1 MVLKMQTQRGPPSV
15 QIVTRSRRQTALCL
29 LMQKEELQAFEAS
42 NRSSVV
48 FSGCRDVLEGY
59 LQLQA
64 TDDTGVE
71 RARDSELESHSDA
84 DFAADKLDRK
94 SLTGGVIFLNG
105 MAVSWTA
112 KKQGGVSLSTMEAE
126 FVAASEQTRE
136 LLGIR
141 EMLREIGMPPGLPM
155 TLYIDNQAAI
165 KQLDGEASSL
175 KAKLIDVRLKFVRD
189 YSRREIIQAQYVRSE
204 AQVADLMTKALD
216 AAKLALLCELMS
228 LG

>member
-1 MVLKMQTQRGPPSV
+1 MTP
-15 QIVTRSRRQTALCL
+15 
-29 LMQKEELQAFEAS
+29 
-42 NRSSVV
+42 
-48 FSGCRDVLEGY
+48 
-59 LQLQA
+59 A
-64 TDDTGVE
+64 TS
-71 RARDSELESHSDA
+71 ARKTVNLESYSDA

-94 SLTGGVIFLNG
+94 SLTGGVILLNG

-141 EMLREIGMPPGLPM
+141 EMLGEIGMPPGLPM

-165 KQLDGEASSL
+165 KQLDGEASSI
-175 KAKLIDVRLKFVRD
+175 KAKHIDVRLKFVRD
-189 YSRREIIQAQYVRSE
+189 YSRREIVSAQYVRSE
-204 AQVADLMTKALD
+204 AQIADLMTKALD
-216 AAKLALLCELMS
+216 AVKLASLRKLMS